1 MGYEKSKAH
10 NLTSRIEARKLGVA
24 LLLGCCVVIFT
35 YFISMSDI
43 TANQQPFASY
53 TVREDAVA
61 ETKNIQQTLGE
72 KILIFPLFDE
82 KTPVFYWLFLA
93 EIAGKETEVLPETN
107 ANAPTD
113 RIMCDVVNP
122 RSEFCDVFG
131 DVRVHG
137 GGNSSAVTLVSPRL
151 GESRWQVLPYIR
163 KHMQNIARVSVR
175 ATADPLAAPRCTSVR
190 NVPAV
195 VFALGGFT
203 GNYYHDFTDLLLPLF
218 LTAREFDGEV
228 QFLVTNIQP
237 WWLLKYRPLVRRLTR
252 YDIVDLD
259 GAAGAGEVLC
269 HPRVMVGLRF
279 HDDLVVDPP
288 RAPRGLAMRDFTK
301 FIRAAYG
308 LPRARAERAPRPR
321 LLLVA
326 RNRTRR
332 FVNLLEIAAAA
343 ERAGFEVV
351 QADAKFGDVAAF
363 AGVVNSCD
371 VMVGVHGAGLTN
383 FLLLPE
389 KAVLVQVVPCCGLE
403 VMAAHTFKR
412 PAEDAGVRYLEYSIA
427 VEESTLLEEYPREHP
442 VFTAPESVHRQ
453 GFYEMAKIYLGKQNV
468 RLDVNRFRPVLLRA
482 MELLHD
488 Q

>member
-1 MGYEKSKAH
+1 MGYEKNKAH
-10 NLTSRIEARKLGVA
+10 NLMSLIEARKLGLA
-24 LLLGCCVVIFT
+24 LLAGCCVVIFT
-35 YFISMSDI
+35 YFISMSD
-43 TANQQPFASY
+43 TTVCFLSAGNRQPYASY

-61 ETKNIQQTLGE
+61 ETQIIQQTLG
-72 KILIFPLFDE
+72 
-82 KTPVFYWLFLA
+82 
-93 EIAGKETEVLPETN
+93 KETEDLSETN
-107 ANAPTD
+107 ANAPADDETVGD
-113 RIMCDVVNP
+113 QKREEPICDVVNP
-122 RSEFCDVFG
+122 RSEFCDIVG
-131 DVRVHG
+131 DVRVQG
-137 GGNSSAVTLVSPRL
+137 GGNSSAVTLVSPRR
-151 GESRWQVLPYIR
+151 GESRWQVLPYVR
-163 KHMQNIARVSVR
+163 KHMRNIARVSVL

-190 NVPAV
+190 NVPAI

-203 GNYYHDFTDLLLPLF
+203 GNYYHDFTDLLLPIF

-237 WWLLKYRPLVRRLTR
+237 WWLLKYRPLFRRLTR

-259 GAAGAGEVLC
+259 GAAGAGQVFC

-279 HDDLVVDPP
+279 HDDLVIDPP
-288 RAPRGLAMRDFTK
+288 RAPRGLAMRDFTG
-301 FIRAAYG
+301 FLRDAYG
-308 LPRARAERAPRPR
+308 LPRGRAERAPRPR

-332 FVNLLEIAAAA
+332 FVNLPEIAAAA
-343 ERAGFEVV
+343 ERVGFEVV
-351 QADAKFGDVAAF
+351 RGDAKFGDVAAF

-383 FLLLPE
+383 FLFLPE
-389 KAVLVQVVPCCGLE
+389 RAVLVQVVPCCGLE

-442 VFTAPESVHRQ
+442 VFTEPESVHRR
-453 GFYEMAKIYLGKQNV
+453 GFYEMAEIYLGKQNV
-468 RLDVNRFRPVLLRA
+468 RLDVDRFRPVFLRA
-482 MELLHD
+482 MALLHD